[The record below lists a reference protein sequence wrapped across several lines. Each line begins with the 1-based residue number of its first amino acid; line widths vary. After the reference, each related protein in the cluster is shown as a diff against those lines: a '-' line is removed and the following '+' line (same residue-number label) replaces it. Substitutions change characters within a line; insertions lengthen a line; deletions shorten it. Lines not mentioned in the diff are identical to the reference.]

1 MTETTTR
8 DAEIG
13 QGIRQLVVASGTNS
27 AAHGFHDDFPDIIDG
42 SDAIRRALAEKLCL
56 IHEEIS
62 EMLGELRSGR
72 DPMEIYYVDTK
83 GVLGEM
89 DAQYTEQDYAMNG
102 VPLLKPEGFL
112 VEAADA
118 IIRISDTAFLAGDE
132 TGEQLA
138 FAQRIKHE
146 YNVSREHKHGRKF

>member
-13 QGIRQLVVASGTNS
+13 AGIRQLVVASGTNS
-27 AAHGFHDDFPDIIDG
+27 AAHGFHDDFPDVIDG

-62 EMLGELRSGR
+62 EMLGEIRSGR
-72 DPMEIYYVDTK
+72 DPLDIYFVEKNK
-83 GVLGEM
+83 GLEYADQQY
-89 DAQYTEQDYAMNG
+89 DADG
-102 VPLLKPEGFL
+102 VPLCKPEGFL